1 MPRRAAPRPP
11 STPRAA
17 AHRPPPTRSPRPSP
31 KRGRRCATRRPRSS
45 TRSARRSKPRR
56 ATCAR
61 IRRAPRSASPPR
73 VRSWPASSRSP
84 ATQAATI
91 RSRTESSARRAFGC
105 AAPCRRRRHNAC
117 RLAASPPKE
126 QRMSH
131 HIPPNPRVPFLPV
144 CVGIALLVAASSASA
159 QATGD
164 APTSTT
170 SSMQSTAKLSPADKT
185 FVQKAA
191 IGGLAEVEMG
201 KLAQQKAASDQ
212 VKQFGT
218 RMVDDHS
225 KANDALKQVASSK
238 GIALPSDLDAKQKSK
253 MAKLE
258 KLSGAQFDRAYMDD
272 MVAD

>member
-1 MPRRAAPRPP
+1 
-11 STPRAA
+11 
-17 AHRPPPTRSPRPSP
+17 
-31 KRGRRCATRRPRSS
+31 
-45 TRSARRSKPRR
+45 
-56 ATCAR
+56 
-61 IRRAPRSASPPR
+61 
-73 VRSWPASSRSP
+73 
-84 ATQAATI
+84 
-91 RSRTESSARRAFGC
+91 
-105 AAPCRRRRHNAC
+105 
-117 RLAASPPKE
+117 
-126 QRMSH
+126 MSH
-131 HIPPNPRVPFLPV
+131 HLPPNPRVPFLPV

-191 IGGLAEVEMG
+191 ICGLAEVEMG

-272 MVAD
+272 MVADHKEDVSKFQKQAKSGSDADIKGFASKTLPTLQEHLTLAESTDKAVKGGK